1 MCECNKLDKG
11 LLPRTLRFRVGLY
24 AYGLLKLL
32 KVERVTRK
40 VQEVEMPLS
49 NAYLQ
54 AWFLKFETKAAVQ
67 TYILR
72 T

>member
-11 LLPRTLRFRVGLY
+11 LLPRTPRLRVGLY

-40 VQEVEMPLS
+40 VQEVEMLLS
-49 NAYLQ
+49 N
-54 AWFLKFETKAAVQ
+54 
-67 TYILR
+67 TYR
-72 T
+72 PGF